1 MAKTVL
7 KFIDLFA
14 GIGGI
19 RLGLEQAAKKAGFS
33 PKRVFTSEIKE
44 HAINILK
51 QNHPKDKITGD
62 ITQVDASTIPDFD
75 ILCGGFPCQAF
86 SAAGNRDG
94 FADTIKW
101 LWDSKDEALISSY
114 AKFRDRGER
123 EWVYN
128 TMGLINDLLLE
139 VMAKVV
145 EMIEPTP
152 IAPMIIDFESGKLVP
167 NPQYKENK
175 E

>member
-1 MAKTVL
+1 MEKDGYPIERFYDDANRYIHPSN
-7 KFIDLFA
+7 FYC
-14 GIGGI
+14 
-19 RLGLEQAAKKAGFS
+19 LGVEL
-33 PKRVFTSEIKE
+33 
-44 HAINILK
+44 
-51 QNHPKDKITGD
+51 D
-62 ITQVDASTIPDFD
+62 
-75 ILCGGFPCQAF
+75 
-86 SAAGNRDG
+86 
-94 FADTIKW
+94 ADTRKW
-101 LWDSKDEALISSY
+101 LWDSQDEALISSY

-167 NPQYKENK
+167 NPQYKEKK